1 MPDPT
6 SVLLPLA
13 AAAFAAGALNA
24 VAGGGTL
31 LTFPALTRVVTEAVA
46 NVTSTVAL
54 LPGSV
59 AGAWGYRRELAA
71 ARPLLVR
78 LLPPSLAGSVV
89 GSGLL
94 LASPD
99 RFGELVPWLI
109 LVTAVLFLVQKP
121 VSAFVRRRARA
132 AGGAD
137 TDHPPPRVVA
147 AVVAFQFLVA
157 VYGGYFG
164 AGIGILML
172 TALGF
177 MGVADIHR
185 ANAVKTVLAGAI
197 NVVSAAMFA
206 VWGGVRWDLGGVMAV
221 ASVAGGYLGASTA
234 RRLPPWVVRWTV
246 VAIGFGLAGY
256 YFWKRADSP
265 GLS

>member
-1 MPDPT
+1 MPEPLP
-6 SVLLPLA
+6 VLLALA

-24 VAGGGTL
+24 IAGGGTL
-31 LTFPALTRVVTEAVA
+31 LTFPALTRVVSEATA

-59 AGAWGYRRELAA
+59 AGAWGYRRELVT

-78 LLPPSLAGSVV
+78 LLPPSLLGSVV
-89 GSGLL
+89 GSALL

-99 RFGELVPWLI
+99 RFGRLVPWLI
-109 LVTAVLFLVQKP
+109 LTTAVLFLVQKP
-121 VSAFVRRRARA
+121 VSALVRRRARA
-132 AGGAD
+132 AGGTAD
-137 TDHPPPRVVA
+137 SEHPPARVVA

-197 NVVSAAMFA
+197 NVVSAVMFA
-206 VWGGVRWDLGGVMAV
+206 VCGGVRWDLAGVMALAAV
-221 ASVAGGYLGASTA
+221 GGGYLGARTA
-234 RRLPPWVVRWTV
+234 RRLPGWVVRWV
-246 VAIGFGLAGY
+246 VVGIGFGLAAY
-256 YFWKRADSP
+256 YFAKQGWF
-265 GLS
+265 G